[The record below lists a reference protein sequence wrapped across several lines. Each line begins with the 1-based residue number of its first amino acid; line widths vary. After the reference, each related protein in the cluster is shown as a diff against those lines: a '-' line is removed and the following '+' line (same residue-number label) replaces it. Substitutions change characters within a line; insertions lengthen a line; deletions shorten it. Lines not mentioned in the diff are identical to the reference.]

1 MAAPASPGPPQQS
14 GSATELKPGGPA
26 ASQKLSLLGW
36 NVRVVTELDDVVVVL
51 VGHLEEHVLDG
62 VLVDRVQRVADGLL
76 LGELAGGR
84 LDLVPLLSG
93 LSLRL
98 GDVLG
103 AFRVL
108 ISVVEVFVSG
118 DFFFLFWDDDLLCRR
133 VGSFL

>member
-1 MAAPASPGPPQQS
+1 M
-14 GSATELKPGGPA
+14 
-26 ASQKLSLLGW
+26 
-36 NVRVVTELDDVVVVL
+36 RVVTKLDDVVVVL
-51 VGHLEEHVLDG
+51 VGHLEEQVLNG

-76 LGELAGGR
+76 PLGELAGGR
-84 LDLVPLLSG
+84 LNLVPLLSG
-93 LSLRL
+93 LCLRL